1 MHSALDFC
9 GQKFY
14 DNCSS
19 SLPDKVSATIFAQN
33 IQNCSVSS
41 LLKQFFSSSSLVHTG
56 VFLVQNRVVKGI
68 ATSQGG
74 F

>member
-41 LLKQFFSSSSLVHTG
+41 LLKQFFSSSSLV
-56 VFLVQNRVVKGI
+56 
-68 ATSQGG
+68 
-74 F
+74 